1 MVAPTNKNT
10 IRKDTKEKKKEQLQ
24 ERAGPHF
31 RCYIKDHVLSDNL
44 TLALTCHQH
53 LSFKVPNSSSGY
65 SLDPPWTIFSAFCFH
80 PTRNSINSYPN
91 LFSVPSSV
99 CSAQHHFLN
108 HHSPRFHAHPKC
120 PFSARNPLL
129 PSR

>member
-10 IRKDTKEKKKEQLQ
+10 IEKTPKEKIRNNYKSVQ
-24 ERAGPHF
+24 GH
-31 RCYIKDHVLSDNL
+31 ISDAISKIMSCQIISHRHSPVIS
-44 TLALTCHQH
+44 T
-53 LSFKVPNSSSGY
+53 FKVPNSSSGY

-80 PTRNSINSYPN
+80 PTRNFINSYPN